1 MVKDDVSRNKT
12 GRQTP
17 PPGKEKH
24 MKIENLEKAN
34 EIQKRIMELEKA
46 KAWMEEEGRNVY
58 ILAAGCTINESI
70 KINSG
75 GRALLYGLILGE
87 HLRLQKEFEKL

>member
-1 MVKDDVSRNKT
+1 
-12 GRQTP
+12 
-17 PPGKEKH
+17 

-34 EIQKRIMELEKA
+34 EIQKRMKELEKA
-46 KAWMEEEGRNVY
+46 KAWMEDEDRNVY
-58 ILAAGCTINESI
+58 ILAAGCTVNESI

>member
-12 GRQTP
+12 GRAAP

-34 EIQKRIMELEKA
+34 EIQKRIMD
-46 KAWMEEEGRNVY
+46 Y
-58 ILAAGCTINESI
+58 ILADGCTLNESI
-70 KINSG
+70 KINSD
-75 GRALLYGLILGE
+75 GRALVYGLILGE